1 MFATI
6 INDCR
11 DDNAR
16 GRQNS
21 RVAALLGITPSF
33 VGVESDLEAG
43 VQLIDILDA
52 TDGATGLILVNVA
65 PRGGHTTKWP
75 NGTPFAYFYYGETLI
90 ITTVD
95 GYILSA
101 VKKFG
106 LVDEVQLL
114 DTTSASEAM
123 IKADFVS
130 EPAGARIPK
139 SQFRS
144 FDFIPRVGAFILKG
158 NTVPSE
164 AYSLNE
170 IPNLPP
176 AVWHIDN
183 FGNCKTTLT
192 AADLHGAS
200 ELNTRYGTLP
210 HITQLRDVPDLQD
223 ALTVGSSGI
232 GEHRFLELVRQRT
245 PFAKVH
251 DVNIDDDIFEDRSYY
266 VSATKPEGNIE

>member
-52 TDGATGLILVNVA
+52 TDGAKGLILVNVA
-65 PRGGHTTKWP
+65 PRGGHTTKWE

-95 GYILSA
+95 GYVLSA
-101 VKKFG
+101 VKKFS
-106 LVDEVQLL
+106 LADEVKLL
-114 DTTSASEAM
+114 DTHAVCEAM
-123 IKADFVS
+123 VETGFITEA
-130 EPAGARIPK
+130 AGARIPK

-144 FDFIPRVGAFILKG
+144 FDFIPRVGASILKG
-158 NTVPSE
+158 TEVPSTS
-164 AYSLNE
+164 YSLDE
-170 IPNLPP
+170 VAKLPP

-192 AADLHGAS
+192 TADLRGAP
-200 ELNTRYGTLP
+200 ELATRFGTLP
-210 HITQLRDVPDLQD
+210 YIAQLRDVPDVQD
-223 ALTVGSSGI
+223 AIITGSSGLDDR
-232 GEHRFLELVRQRT
+232 RFLELVRQRT
-245 PFAKVH
+245 PFAQVH
-251 DVNIDDDIFEDRSYY
+251 SVKIDDDIFEDRSYY
-266 VSATKPEGNIE
+266 MSATKPE